1 VTGIHLN
8 RRSEAPEF
16 GVIERW
22 NGLRSAAL

>member
-1 VTGIHLN
+1 VAGIDLN
-8 RRSEAPEF
+8 RRSEVTES